1 MTDASREAD
10 DTSVEDLIELLDLER
25 IEENMYRGHSPDV
38 SWQRVFGGQ
47 VIGQAL
53 MAAYRTVEGRHCHS
67 LHAYFIRPGDPKVPI
82 VYEVDRSRDGKS
94 FTTRRV
100 VAIQHGKQIFN
111 LAASF
116 QVPETGFEHQVTMPK
131 VPMPEELASEREL
144 RKAIAEKLPPEIAK
158 HFSRPRPIEIRPVN
172 PQAYIDPEPLE
183 PVQHVW
189 FRARKSVGDDIP
201 LHQCIAAYASD
212 MTLLDTCIRPHGVSW
227 VSGKLQ
233 SASLDHAMWF
243 HAPFSTE
250 DWLLYTQDSP
260 SASGARGFNRGSI
273 YTRERKLVAS
283 VAQEGLIRY
292 HGTPKGR
299 AGA

>member
-25 IEENMYRGHSPDV
+25 IEENLYRGHSPDV

-67 LHAYFIRPGDPKVPI
+67 LHAYFIRPGDPKVSI

-144 RKAIAEKLPPEIAK
+144 RKVVAEKLPPEIAK

-273 YTRERKLVAS
+273 YTREGKLVAS

>member
-1 MTDASREAD
+1 MTEASHEAD
-10 DTSVEDLIELLDLER
+10 DTSVEDLIDLLDLER

-53 MAAYRTVEGRHCHS
+53 MAAYRTVDGRHCHS

-116 QVPETGFEHQVTMPK
+116 QVPETGFEHQVDMPK

-144 RKAIAEKLPPEIAK
+144 RKVVAAKLPPEIAT

-172 PQAYIDPEPLE
+172 PQDYIDPEPLD
-183 PVQHVW
+183 PVHHVW
-189 FRARKSVGDDIP
+189 FRARKSVGDNVP

-243 HAPFSTE
+243 HAPFSTD

-273 YTRERKLVAS
+273 YTREGKLVAS

-292 HGTPKGR
+292 HGTPKGKTR
-299 AGA
+299 G